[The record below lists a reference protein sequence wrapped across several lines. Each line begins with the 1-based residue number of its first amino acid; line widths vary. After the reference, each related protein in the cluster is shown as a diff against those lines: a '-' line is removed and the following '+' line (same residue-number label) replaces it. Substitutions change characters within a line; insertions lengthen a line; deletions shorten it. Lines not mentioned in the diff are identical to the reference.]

1 MSKKRIA
8 LLLALMLFTAPYA
21 LAQPYQDGVY
31 RDLGTG
37 YNDEV
42 VVTVTVRGGEMTE
55 LTAENRRGGE
65 KSEYFVK
72 AEEGLS
78 KAILEKQ
85 SIDGVDAVA
94 GATGTSDSILAA
106 MRGILEQM
114 AYTGPTEDGGMAT
127 AAPQTTPAEGVPE
140 VTASPADYSMICDT
154 STQPAACE
162 AASNWGNVTSTAL
175 LGVPAA
181 GNTVSN
187 RLSDSS
193 R

>member
-8 LLLALMLFTAPYA
+8 LLLALMLITTPYA

-65 KSEYFVK
+65 KSEYFTK

-106 MRGILEQM
+106 MKGIL
-114 AYTGPTEDGGMAT
+114 
-127 AAPQTTPAEGVPE
+127 
-140 VTASPADYSMICDT
+140 
-154 STQPAACE
+154 
-162 AASNWGNVTSTAL
+162 
-175 LGVPAA
+175 
-181 GNTVSN
+181 
-187 RLSDSS
+187 
-193 R
+193 

>member
-31 RDLGTG
+31 RDLGAG

-42 VVTVTVRGGEMTE
+42 VMTD

-94 GATGTSDSILAA
+94 GASGTSDSILAA

-114 AYTGPTEDGGMAT
+114 AYTGPTEDDGMAT

-140 VTASPADYSMICDT
+140 VTASPAQT
-154 STQPAACE
+154 
-162 AASNWGNVTSTAL
+162 
-175 LGVPAA
+175 
-181 GNTVSN
+181 
-187 RLSDSS
+187 
-193 R
+193 

>member
-8 LLLALMLFTAPYA
+8 LFLALMLMAAPSA

-31 RDLGTG
+31 RDLGPG
-37 YNDEV
+37 YKDEV

-55 LTAENRRGGE
+55 LTAENRGGGE

-94 GATGTSDSILAA
+94 GATGTSILTA
-106 MRGILEQM
+106 MKGILEQM
-114 AYTGPTEDGGMAT
+114 AYTGPTEGGAMAT
-127 AAPQTTPAEGVPE
+127 TAPETTPAEGTPE
-140 VTASPADYSMICDT
+140 ATAAPAQT
-154 STQPAACE
+154 
-162 AASNWGNVTSTAL
+162 
-175 LGVPAA
+175 
-181 GNTVSN
+181 
-187 RLSDSS
+187 
-193 R
+193 

>member
-1 MSKKRIA
+1 MPHLSLYYTVYGMSSKQEENHMSKKRIA

-65 KSEYFVK
+65 KSEYFTK

-140 VTASPADYSMICDT
+140 VTASPAQT
-154 STQPAACE
+154 
-162 AASNWGNVTSTAL
+162 
-175 LGVPAA
+175 
-181 GNTVSN
+181 
-187 RLSDSS
+187 
-193 R
+193 

>member
-8 LLLALMLFTAPYA
+8 LFLALMLMAAPSA

-31 RDLGTG
+31 RDLGPG
-37 YNDEV
+37 YKDEV

-55 LTAENRRGGE
+55 LIAENRGGGE

-94 GATGTSDSILAA
+94 GATGTSDSILTA
-106 MRGILEQM
+106 MKGILEQM
-114 AYTGPTEDGGMAT
+114 AYTGPTEGGAMAT
-127 AAPQTTPAEGVPE
+127 TAPETTPAEGTPE
-140 VTASPADYSMICDT
+140 ATAAPAQT
-154 STQPAACE
+154 
-162 AASNWGNVTSTAL
+162 
-175 LGVPAA
+175 
-181 GNTVSN
+181 
-187 RLSDSS
+187 
-193 R
+193 

>member
-1 MSKKRIA
+1 MSKKRIT

-31 RDLGTG
+31 RDLGAG

-55 LTAENRRGGE
+55 LT
-65 KSEYFVK
+65 EYFVK

-140 VTASPADYSMICDT
+140 VTASPAQT
-154 STQPAACE
+154 
-162 AASNWGNVTSTAL
+162 
-175 LGVPAA
+175 
-181 GNTVSN
+181 
-187 RLSDSS
+187 
-193 R
+193 

>member
-8 LLLALMLFTAPYA
+8 LSLALMLLVTPSA
-21 LAQPYQDGVY
+21 LALPYQDGVY

-42 VVTVTVRGGEMTE
+42 VVTVTVRDGKIIE
-55 LTAENRRGGE
+55 LTAENRGGGE

-94 GATGTSDSILAA
+94 GATGTSDSILTA
-106 MRGILEQM
+106 MKGILEQM
-114 AYTGPTEDGGMAT
+114 AYMGPTEDSSMAT
-127 AAPQTTPAEGVPE
+127 AGPQSTPAEGVPE
-140 VTASPADYSMICDT
+140 
-154 STQPAACE
+154 
-162 AASNWGNVTSTAL
+162 STA
-175 LGVPAA
+175 VPM
-181 GNTVSN
+181 
-187 RLSDSS
+187 
-193 R
+193 

>member
-8 LLLALMLFTAPYA
+8 LLLALMLITAPAA

-31 RDLGTG
+31 RDLGAG

-42 VVTVTVRGGEMTE
+42 VGTVTVRGGEMTE

-94 GATGTSDSILAA
+94 GATGTSDSILTA
-106 MRGILEQM
+106 MKGILEQM
-114 AYTGPTEDGGMAT
+114 AYTGPAADSGMST
-127 AAPQTTPAEGVPE
+127 AAPESTSAEDVPE
-140 VTASPADYSMICDT
+140 VTASPAQT
-154 STQPAACE
+154 
-162 AASNWGNVTSTAL
+162 
-175 LGVPAA
+175 
-181 GNTVSN
+181 
-187 RLSDSS
+187 
-193 R
+193 

>member
-8 LLLALMLFTAPYA
+8 LFLALMLMAAPSA

-31 RDLGTG
+31 RDLGPG
-37 YNDEV
+37 YKDEV

-55 LTAENRRGGE
+55 LTAENRGGGE

-94 GATGTSDSILAA
+94 GATGTSDSILTA
-106 MRGILEQM
+106 MKGILEQM
-114 AYTGPTEDGGMAT
+114 AYTGPTEGGAMAT
-127 AAPQTTPAEGVPE
+127 TAPETTPAEGTLE
-140 VTASPADYSMICDT
+140 ATAAPAQT
-154 STQPAACE
+154 
-162 AASNWGNVTSTAL
+162 
-175 LGVPAA
+175 
-181 GNTVSN
+181 
-187 RLSDSS
+187 
-193 R
+193 

>member
-8 LLLALMLFTAPYA
+8 LLLALMLFTASYA

-31 RDLGTG
+31 RDLGAG

-140 VTASPADYSMICDT
+140 VTVSPAQT
-154 STQPAACE
+154 
-162 AASNWGNVTSTAL
+162 
-175 LGVPAA
+175 
-181 GNTVSN
+181 
-187 RLSDSS
+187 
-193 R
+193 

>member
-8 LLLALMLFTAPYA
+8 LLLALMLFTASYA

-37 YNDEV
+37 YDDEV

-94 GATGTSDSILAA
+94 GATGTSDSILTA

-114 AYTGPTEDGGMAT
+114 AYTGPAKDGGMTT

-140 VTASPADYSMICDT
+140 VTASPAQT
-154 STQPAACE
+154 
-162 AASNWGNVTSTAL
+162 
-175 LGVPAA
+175 
-181 GNTVSN
+181 
-187 RLSDSS
+187 
-193 R
+193 

>member
-1 MSKKRIA
+1 
-8 LLLALMLFTAPYA
+8 
-21 LAQPYQDGVY
+21 
-31 RDLGTG
+31 
-37 YNDEV
+37 
-42 VVTVTVRGGEMTE
+42 MTE

-65 KSEYFVK
+65 KSEYFTK

-114 AYTGPTEDGGMAT
+114 AYTGPTGGGGMAT

-140 VTASPADYSMICDT
+140 VTASPAQT
-154 STQPAACE
+154 
-162 AASNWGNVTSTAL
+162 
-175 LGVPAA
+175 
-181 GNTVSN
+181 
-187 RLSDSS
+187 
-193 R
+193 

>member
-8 LLLALMLFTAPYA
+8 LFLALMLITAPAA

-31 RDLGTG
+31 RDLGPG

-55 LTAENRRGGE
+55 LTAENRGGGE

-85 SIDGVDAVA
+85 SIDGVDAVMRERFYDA
-94 GATGTSDSILAA
+94 VVEARRREPQRTFLISTHLIDEVARTLDYACLLYTS
-106 MRGILEQM
+106 RC
-114 AYTGPTEDGGMAT
+114 
-127 AAPQTTPAEGVPE
+127 V
-140 VTASPADYSMICDT
+140 
-154 STQPAACE
+154 
-162 AASNWGNVTSTAL
+162 
-175 LGVPAA
+175 
-181 GNTVSN
+181 
-187 RLSDSS
+187 
-193 R
+193 

>member
-106 MRGILEQM
+106 MRGIL
-114 AYTGPTEDGGMAT
+114 
-127 AAPQTTPAEGVPE
+127 
-140 VTASPADYSMICDT
+140 SLIHI
-154 STQPAACE
+154 
-162 AASNWGNVTSTAL
+162 
-175 LGVPAA
+175 
-181 GNTVSN
+181 
-187 RLSDSS
+187 
-193 R
+193 